1 MKRFLT
7 LSLLTACG
15 AIPKQGEPL
24 MDSVQ
29 LYNEGVRWE
38 RLANAASRVP
48 AAERSDFLDE
58 REELL
63 NDRLAA
69 GERVREDGVLDRR
82 RAPHY
87 LDFLELG
94 QVVEN
99 DLEHEAIELRFR
111 QRVGPLELDR
121 ILGGEHVEG
130 RVERVGA
137 PDHLVALDVDT
148 KGLETVHVVLDDLG
162 GPPEVRE
169 GIREHSPGQ
178 V

>member
-58 REELL
+58 REEL
-63 NDRLAA
+63 A
-69 GERVREDGVLDRR
+69 EDLKISDW
-82 RAPHY
+82 
-87 LDFLELG
+87 E
-94 QVVEN
+94 
-99 DLEHEAIELRFR
+99 
-111 QRVGPLELDR
+111 
-121 ILGGEHVEG
+121 
-130 RVERVGA
+130 VERVEA
-137 PDHLVALDVDT
+137 
-148 KGLETVHVVLDDLG
+148 KGGKAKIRVKYTWYLDDIGAVHETHAAQSWERHGKAWLMLG
-162 GPPEVRE
+162 EVRTRGE
-169 GIREHSPGQ
+169 PMPGLREPDEDADTEEAPEIAD
-178 V
+178 VEPR